1 MISSQEFHQKLQ
13 AGKIHEALTLLMQSA
28 IELDITTRITEDLE
42 QSQSE
47 GCEYLRTKIDLL
59 TGSVE
64 NEVSKNLLADSPKY
78 LKLQQLHLDRINNTH
93 QIVRDCLHQ
102 IRAILTVLPPSAVE
116 NMSIPSTTE
125 RASVAPP
132 TMTSPLAIEL
142 DEDLDL
148 SVERDGEVWEEWVE
162 DEEFMPGVGI
172 PQPPLASPILTL
184 PDRTEHPPLPR
195 QFYPIEV
202 KPIASR
208 FSFRNANGKAPPT
221 QSVCL
226 STEALPTTPTP
237 VDAPS
242 AWDKFAPDYIEI
254 GTDPPQP
261 RAIDSNTNRHLN
273 ERSTKNLDI

>member
-13 AGKIHEALTLLMQSA
+13 AGKIHEALTLVVQSA
-28 IELDITTRITEDLE
+28 IELDITTRSTEDLE

-64 NEVSKNLLADSPKY
+64 NEVSKNLLADSPNY
-78 LKLQQLHLDRINNTH
+78 HKLQQLHLDRIKNTH
-93 QIVRDCLHQ
+93 QIVRDYLHQ
-102 IRAILTVLPPSAVE
+102 IRAILTVLPQSALAKPLGTRIE
-116 NMSIPSTTE
+116 NMSLNASTDL
-125 RASVAPP
+125 APVAPP
-132 TMTSPLAIEL
+132 ITTTASPSPALAIEL

-148 SVERDGEVWEEWVE
+148 SIDRDGEVWEEWVE
-162 DEEFMPGVGI
+162 DEEFMSGVGI
-172 PQPPLASPILTL
+172 PQPPSAPPILTL

-208 FSFRNANGKAPPT
+208 
-221 QSVCL
+221 
-226 STEALPTTPTP
+226 STATP

-242 AWDKFAPDYIEI
+242 AWDKFAPEYI
-254 GTDPPQP
+254 GSDPQP
-261 RAIDSNTNRHLN
+261 RRNIDADRRLDELLTD
-273 ERSTKNLDI
+273 LDI

>member
-13 AGKIHEALTLLMQSA
+13 AGKIHEALALVMQSA

-64 NEVSKNLLADSPKY
+64 NEVSKNLLVDSPHY
-78 LKLQQLHLDRINNTH
+78 LKLQQLHLDRTNNTH

-102 IRAILTVLPPSAVE
+102 IRAILTVLPPSALALAE
-116 NMSIPSTTE
+116 PQQKPLGKSIESMSIPSPTE
-125 RASVAPP
+125 KDPVNPAPP
-132 TMTSPLAIEL
+132 LLTIEP
-142 DEDLDL
+142 DDDLDL

-162 DEEFMPGVGI
+162 DEEFMPGIGV
-172 PQPPLASPILTL
+172 PQPPSASPMLTL
-184 PDRTEHPPLPR
+184 PDRTEHLPLPR

-208 FSFRNANGKAPPT
+208 
-221 QSVCL
+221 
-226 STEALPTTPTP
+226 TTPTP

-242 AWDKFAPDYIEI
+242 AWDKFAPEYIEI
-254 GTDPPQP
+254 GTDPPP
-261 RAIDSNTNRHLN
+261 RRASESNINRHLD
-273 ERSTKNLDI
+273 EL

>member
-13 AGKIHEALTLLMQSA
+13 AGKIHEALTLVVQSA

-42 QSQSE
+42 QIQSE

-64 NEVSKNLLADSPKY
+64 NEVSKNLLADSPNY

-93 QIVRDCLHQ
+93 QIVRDYLHQ
-102 IRAILTVLPPSAVE
+102 IRAILTVLPPSALESISMHSNTDRAPVE
-116 NMSIPSTTE
+116 LPIKTGGSP
-125 RASVAPP
+125 
-132 TMTSPLAIEL
+132 SPLLEIEP

-148 SVERDGEVWEEWVE
+148 SVDRDGEVWEEWVE
-162 DEEFMPGVGI
+162 DEEFMPEVGI
-172 PQPPLASPILTL
+172 PQPPSAPPILTL
-184 PDRTEHPPLPR
+184 PDRAEHPPLPR

-208 FSFRNANGKAPPT
+208 S
-221 QSVCL
+221 
-226 STEALPTTPTP
+226 TPTP

-242 AWDKFAPDYIEI
+242 AWDKFAPEYI
-254 GTDPPQP
+254 GTDPQP
-261 RAIDSNTNRHLN
+261 RRIIDNEAERHIDELLTNSDL
-273 ERSTKNLDI
+273 